1 MTGRIRSGLVFL
13 AAMVAFLV
21 LGGSAAAHNSS
32 VQWRTLTAGS
42 DTSMRTATFNHG
54 NWTLKMDAW
63 FGKVTRTTAY
73 LNYVKFRTCPTDV
86 PHISGGLMF
95 AYNSNESYKRD
106 ADVGRTYYDCG
117 TQTVQVD
124 KTFNGGY
131 AGGNVAV
138 TVEKRNMSSLCNPD
152 ACDQHKSFAVFYV
165 AP

>member
-13 AAMVAFLV
+13 AAMVAVLV
-21 LGGSAAAHNSS
+21 LGGSAAAHTSS

-42 DTSMRTATFNHG
+42 DTSMRTATYNHG

-73 LNYVKFRTCPTDV
+73 LNYVKFTTCPTSV
-86 PHISGGLMF
+86 PHISGGFMW
-95 AYNSNESYKRD
+95 AYNSNASYKKN
-106 ADVGRTYYDCG
+106 ADVGRTYYNCG

-124 KTFNGGY
+124 KKFTGGY
-131 AGGNVAV
+131 AGGNVAI
-138 TVEKRNMSSLCNPD
+138 TVEKHNTSSYCAPE
-152 ACDQHKSFAVFYV
+152 ACDMHNSRAVFYV